1 MRSRKL
7 FFLTRL
13 ESVCR
18 AVNECR
24 HGFDRH
30 IVILWAVFSMQW
42 RTDVSL
48 VRCMLLSCQQTV
60 MDYHH
65 ILQSTITHCTGLY
78 MISQGFVFGGVQL
91 APAVGG
97 LGLGQLVGLLYE
109 AEAHKEGPSAACHGA
124 HCYRYSFSL
133 AAAEYAMHTS
143 QYRPRQHFTT
153 FYRPHCCN

>member
-30 IVILWAVFSMQW
+30 IVVLWAVFSMQW

-65 ILQSTITHCTGLY
+65 ISQFHYNPLHWPVHDITR
-78 MISQGFVFGGVQL
+78 FVFAGVQL

-133 AAAEYAMHTS
+133 AAAGYAMHTS

-153 FYRPHCCN
+153 LYRPHCCN